1 MAIPTTSPTRAPTAL
16 RRSRINASV
25 SPIATG
31 SNHQERGTVRRSS
44 YMPPLWSPLRPHG
57 GRHPRARTGYR
68 SVGLGTVTGSVAP
81 ASPSERPAPPLPLS
95 PTTPPPGAVLP
106 PRAPEAPA
114 PGTRLGSHYEHCFG
128 CGPEH
133 PGGLRID
140 AVAGQGL
147 DVTAEFAVRSAHQGG
162 PGLAHGGL
170 LTTAMDE
177 TLGALNWLL
186 HAPAVTGRLETDFV
200 RPVPVD
206 SVLHLRAW
214 ITGVHGRKIYS
225 AA

>member
-1 MAIPTTSPTRAPTAL
+1 M
-16 RRSRINASV
+16 
-25 SPIATG
+25 
-31 SNHQERGTVRRSS
+31 
-44 YMPPLWSPLRPHG
+44 
-57 GRHPRARTGYR
+57 
-68 SVGLGTVTGSVAP
+68 TGSVAP

-225 AA
+225 AGEARIGGPDGPVALRAQALFIQVKLEHFTKHGRPEDIEKVLDDPDLMKRARAFEVNP